1 MSKRTPEK
9 QKEYS
14 ARKAL
19 NLTDSYVCNCMRMS
33 VKDVPDYVIE
43 LAREI
48 IKVKRELKAL
58 K

>member
-1 MSKRTPEK
+1 MRTPEK

-19 NLTDSYVCNCMRMS
+19 NLTDSYVANCMRMS
-33 VKDVPDYVIE
+33 VNDLRAYPYVIE

-48 IKVKRELKAL
+48 IKAKRELKEL